1 MLMTTSIKNINFSF
15 IFVLISKLCFGQIE
29 LNPGI
34 DTSSVAHK
42 DILKF
47 WTEYLESRPS
57 KGSTAY
63 LDFWNE
69 DIRSNLK
76 QPDLT
81 LHAINTENSTL
92 LMAYPTILS
101 ILPYKNNFY
110 QIKTAMGWSDTT
122 SHIKLLAIVN
132 HYVKKTD
139 DKYKLY
145 APIEVEE
152 NIEVIDYND
161 FRIYTVTG
169 TVIPQETLDELIAFI
184 RKLKSDFNIR
194 EQKKMIVIYGK
205 THKETDTILGFDFN
219 LMSSTN
225 NPSSGISDLSNNLI
239 VLNGLSPIFHET
251 THIYLNPIF
260 TETPLLEG
268 LATFYG
274 GSMGKTLTENIK
286 YLYNHVSTAGKDVN
300 LYGILEESYYYVD
313 NSHNPIYTLQGLLI
327 QMAHDKGGVE
337 EVKNLLS
344 YPDFDAIFRKYFNLE
359 GEKQIDAFIRE
370 ELRKRAMK

>member
-63 LDFWNE
+63 LDFWSE

-161 FRIYTVTG
+161 FRIYTLTG

-239 VLNGLSPIFHET
+239 VLNGLSSIFHET

-268 LATFYG
+268 LR
-274 GSMGKTLTENIK
+274 S
-286 YLYNHVSTAGKDVN
+286 
-300 LYGILEESYYYVD
+300 EEHTSE
-313 NSHNPIYTLQGLLI
+313 LQ
-327 QMAHDKGGVE
+327 
-337 EVKNLLS
+337 S
-344 YPDFDAIFRKYFNLE
+344 RP
-359 GEKQIDAFIRE
+359 
-370 ELRKRAMK
+370 